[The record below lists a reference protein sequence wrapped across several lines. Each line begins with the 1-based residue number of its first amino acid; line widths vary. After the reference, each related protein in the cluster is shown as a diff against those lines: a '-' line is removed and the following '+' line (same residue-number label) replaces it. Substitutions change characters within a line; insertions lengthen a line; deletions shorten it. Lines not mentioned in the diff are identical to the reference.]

1 MGGVGEFST
10 ACASKDKVSRINPAV
25 CKSKNRRGEVRQKL
39 MINSDRVSQAVGGGE
54 EEEEEEEEE
63 ESLIHWLLLSRVIRD
78 ARLNGVH

>member
-1 MGGVGEFST
+1 MDEEDRPE
-10 ACASKDKVSRINPAV
+10 K
-25 CKSKNRRGEVRQKL
+25 RGEGEEEE
-39 MINSDRVSQAVGGGE
+39 GGG